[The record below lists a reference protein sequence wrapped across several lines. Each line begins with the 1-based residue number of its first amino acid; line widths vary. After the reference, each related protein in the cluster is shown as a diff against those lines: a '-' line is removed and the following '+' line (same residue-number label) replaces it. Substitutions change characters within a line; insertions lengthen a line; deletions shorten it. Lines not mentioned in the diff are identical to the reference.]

1 MGVSD
6 LDQFKISKEQS
17 QEGMTPSQQM
27 MMLEKMRGASV
38 QPQGNIEDEVK
49 KGNLVPMKEGRNEPK
64 Q

>member
-1 MGVSD
+1 
-6 LDQFKISKEQS
+6 
-17 QEGMTPSQQM
+17 MTPSQQM